1 MRAFRIYGSKNA
13 QKVSYNLTRVA
24 SCKIVALYLGQKFFY
39 WSLHFFHFFFG
50 YAKIST
56 FITTQSCCFELT
68 PAMELKAK
76 ICFLPKKEKEAKIC
90 FSELSWMLEMS
101 LNGLLAVCLPQS
113 QVTNWIRSNFSLKAY
128 ILETCEFL
136 PSLEVLSRTSIHNPI
151 CISFYILLLLL
162 KVFNILLSQWI
173 YFFYSGFLKNK

>member
-1 MRAFRIYGSKNA
+1 MRAFRIYGSKNV

-24 SCKIVALYLGQKFFY
+24 FCKIVALYLGQKFFH
-39 WSLHFFHFFFG
+39 WSLHFFHFYFG

-76 ICFLPKKEKEAKIC
+76 ICF
-90 FSELSWMLEMS
+90 SELSWMLEMS
-101 LNGLLAVCLPQS
+101 LNGLLAVCLPES

-151 CISFYILLLLL
+151 SISFYILLLLL

-173 YFFYSGFLKNK
+173 YFFYLGFLKNK